1 MAAWDRQIDA
11 DFRPDSYVMT
21 DRKDKRNVRITS
33 TEPRRGKETH
43 ATNLGLLDGS
53 RAWRFSGFAECR

>member
-21 DRKDKRNVRITS
+21 DRKDKRNVPITS

-43 ATNLGLLDGS
+43 ATNPDIS
-53 RAWRFSGFAECR
+53 RLKSFLRF